1 MTMRITGG
9 EYRGRV
15 IRTSEGEGYR
25 PATSK
30 VREAVFSML
39 GARGLDWEGAR
50 VLDLFAGSGSLGI
63 EALSRGA
70 GLAWF
75 VEKDKR
81 AAGLIGGNLR
91 TLGPEPARWR
101 VLTRDVLAVL
111 ERETPPVCE
120 LAFDLAFI
128 DPPYGKG
135 LLGPALAALLR
146 RDWLKPGG
154 LVLAEAEDRLDA
166 DQAATG
172 LPLDRLAERDY
183 GQTRIHLWKRGTAG

>member
-1 MTMRITGG
+1 MRITGG
-9 EYRGRV
+9 DYKGRV

-30 VREAVFSML
+30 VREAIFSML
-39 GARGLDWEGAR
+39 GARGLRWPESR

-75 VEKDKR
+75 VEKDRR
-81 AAGLIGGNLR
+81 AAGLIGDNLR
-91 TLGPEPARWR
+91 GLGPEPSRWR
-101 VLTRDVLAVL
+101 VLVRDVMAVL
-111 ERETPPVCE
+111 ERETPQE
-120 LAFDLAFI
+120 FDLAFI

-135 LLGPALAALLR
+135 LLGPALAGLLR
-146 RDWLKPGG
+146 RGWLAPGG
-154 LVLAEAEDRLDA
+154 LILAEVENRLNTDE
-166 DQAATG
+166 AAAG

-183 GQTRIHLWKRGTAG
+183 GQTRIYLWKRSTDA

>member
-1 MTMRITGG
+1 VRITGG

-39 GARGLDWEGAR
+39 GARGLVWDGAR

-75 VEKDKR
+75 VEKDRR
-81 AAGLIGGNLR
+81 AAGLIGDNLR
-91 TLGPEPARWR
+91 ALGPEPSRWR
-101 VLTRDVLAVL
+101 VLTRDVVAVL
-111 ERETPPVCE
+111 EREPVLE
-120 LAFDLAFI
+120 FDLVFI

-146 RDWLKPGG
+146 RGWLAPGG

-166 DQAATG
+166 GEATAG

-183 GQTRIHLWKRGTAG
+183 GQTRIHLWKRNTAA